1 MNKRNILIVFGTRPE
16 AIKLAPLA
24 KLLAKQPSCHVKICV
39 TGQHRQML
47 DQVLQLFEITPD
59 FDLNIMSNG
68 QSLADITAKV
78 LQQLPSVFEAFNPS
92 LVIVHG
98 DTTTSFSAALASFY
112 ANIPIAHIE
121 AGLRTHNL
129 HSPFPEEANRALLA
143 CLADYHFAPTPSAQ
157 ANLLREGKIAERIWV
172 TGNTVIDALF
182 AVRQKFQTN
191 LPLARTLAERYPF
204 LDSHQ
209 KMILVTAHRREHFG
223 KGFEQICQALAELAQ
238 QHPRVQIVYPVHL
251 NPKVQ
256 EPVHRWLAKFSNIF
270 LIEPQDYLPFVYL
283 MDQAYLILT
292 DSGGIQEEAPALG
305 KPVLV
310 MREST
315 ERCEAVEAGTVKL
328 VGTDP
333 NKICHEVSV
342 LLNDPTAYQQMA
354 QAHNPYGNG
363 DASQRIVEIM
373 MQHLPAASDRDRDI
387 GR

>member
-1 MNKRNILIVFGTRPE
+1 MTKRNILIVFGTRPE

-24 KLLAKQPSCHVKICV
+24 KILAEQTPCNVKICV

-47 DQVLQLFEITPD
+47 DQVLELFEITPD
-59 FDLNIMSNG
+59 FDLNIMANG
-68 QSLADITAKV
+68 QSLAEITAKV
-78 LQQLPSVFEAFNPS
+78 LQQLPPVFEIFRPD

-112 ANIPIAHIE
+112 AKIPIAHIE
-121 AGLRTHNL
+121 AGLRTHHL
-129 HSPFPEEANRALLA
+129 QSPFPEEGNRALTA
-143 CLADYHFAPTPSAQ
+143 VLADYHFAPTLSAQ
-157 ANLLREGKIAERIWV
+157 TNLLREGKTAERIWV

-182 AVRQKFQTN
+182 EVRKKIQQN
-191 LPLARTLAERYPF
+191 LPLARDLAARYPF
-204 LDSHQ
+204 LKGDQ

-223 KGFEQICQALAELAQ
+223 EGFERICQALAELAK
-238 QHPRVQIVYPVHL
+238 QHPAVQIVYPVHL

-256 EPVHRWLAKFSNIF
+256 EPVHRWLAKFENVF

-315 ERCEAVEAGTVKL
+315 ERFEAVEAGTVKL

-333 NKICHEVSV
+333 SKICHEVSV

-363 DASQRIVEIM
+363 DACQRIVAILT
-373 MQHLPAASDRDRDI
+373 QQLQRDR
-387 GR
+387 

>member
-1 MNKRNILIVFGTRPE
+1 MANRNILIVFGTRPE

-24 KLLAKQPSCHVKICV
+24 KLLAKQTACNVKICV

-47 DQVLQLFEITPD
+47 DQVLDLFEITPD
-59 FDLNIMSNG
+59 FDLNIMANG

-78 LQQLPSVFEAFNPS
+78 LQKLPPIFEAFRPD

-112 ANIPIAHIE
+112 AKILIAHVE

-129 HSPFPEEANRALLA
+129 KSPFPEEGNRALTGV
-143 CLADYHFAPTPSAQ
+143 LADYHFAPTLSAQ
-157 ANLLREGKIAERIWV
+157 ANLLREGKSAERIWV

-182 AVRQKFQTN
+182 EVRQKIQQN
-191 LPLARTLAERYPF
+191 PPLATALAARYPF
-204 LDSHQ
+204 LNPDQ

-223 KGFEQICQALAELAQ
+223 EGFERICQALATLAE
-238 QHPRVQIVYPVHL
+238 QHPTVQIVYPVHL

-256 EPVHRWLAKFSNIF
+256 EPVHRWLTKFENIF

-315 ERCEAVEAGTVKL
+315 ERFEAVEAGTVKL

-333 NKICHEVSV
+333 TKICQETTA
-342 LLNDPTAYQQMA
+342 LLTNPTAYQQMA

-363 DASQRIVEIM
+363 DACQRIVDILN
-373 MQHLPAASDRDRDI
+373 QQLQGDR
-387 GR
+387 